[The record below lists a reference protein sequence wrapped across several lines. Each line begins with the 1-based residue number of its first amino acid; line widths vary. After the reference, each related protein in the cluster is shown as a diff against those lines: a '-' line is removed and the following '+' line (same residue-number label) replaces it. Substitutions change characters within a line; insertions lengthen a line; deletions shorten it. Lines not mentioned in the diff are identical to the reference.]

1 MMMLSVEKK
10 NRERHGRE
18 IKRSSK
24 GNLLLIALQ
33 PRTFGCYQGGGFTV
47 RHPVITKSGSMSEID
62 RITVITKLV
71 GQLT

>member
-33 PRTFGCYQGGGFTV
+33 PRTFGCYQGGGSQSDILLLRNRV
-47 RHPVITKSGSMSEID
+47 R
-62 RITVITKLV
+62 
-71 GQLT
+71 

>member
-33 PRTFGCYQGGGFTV
+33 PRTFGCYQGGFHSQTSCYYEIGFDE
-47 RHPVITKSGSMSEID
+47 RN
-62 RITVITKLV
+62 R
-71 GQLT
+71 